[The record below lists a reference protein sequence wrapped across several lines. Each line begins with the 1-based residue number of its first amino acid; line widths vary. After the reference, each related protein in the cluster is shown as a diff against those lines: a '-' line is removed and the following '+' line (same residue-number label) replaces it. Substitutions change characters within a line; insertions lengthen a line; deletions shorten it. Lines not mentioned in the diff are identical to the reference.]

1 MSAAPSEKSPVEPRD
16 WSRAEVKDGV
26 CTIILILT
34 KVEQLFDTD
43 VPVPSEFVALDSDVL
58 DFFTS
63 TIKKHH
69 KACREFRLIVRL
81 PEQALREVEPYMR
94 TSVDLTLKGYFLARE
109 KRIAERLHEHF
120 QDAWKMFGFGF
131 AFMLACTL
139 LRTYL
144 APEEV
149 HSLMSSFR
157 EGLLVIGWVALWKPV
172 EELLFNWW
180 TLKRE
185 LVSWH
190 KLAKMEMKVE
200 TF

>member
-1 MSAAPSEKSPVEPRD
+1 MSATPPAEISLAPRE
-16 WSRAEVKDGV
+16 WSRTEVQDGV
-26 CTIILILT
+26 CTIILVLT
-34 KVEQLFDTD
+34 HVEQLFDTD
-43 VPVPSEFVALDSDVL
+43 VPVPSEYVALDSDVL
-58 DFFTS
+58 DFFAS
-63 TIKKHH
+63 TIRKHQ
-69 KACREFRLIVRL
+69 KACREFRLIGRL
-81 PEQALREVEPYMR
+81 PERALREVEPYMR

-149 HSLMSSFR
+149 HTLMSSFR

-180 TLKRE
+180 PLKRE
-185 LVSWH
+185 LASWH
-190 KLAKMEMKVE
+190 KLSKMEMKVE

>member
-1 MSAAPSEKSPVEPRD
+1 M
-16 WSRAEVKDGV
+16 
-26 CTIILILT
+26 
-34 KVEQLFDTD
+34 
-43 VPVPSEFVALDSDVL
+43 ALDSDVL
-58 DFFTS
+58 GFFTS

-69 KACREFRLIVRL
+69 KTCREFRFIVRL

-120 QDAWKMFGFGF
+120 QDVWKIFSFSF
-131 AFMLACTL
+131 AFMLVCTQ
-139 LRTYL
+139 LRAYF

-157 EGLLVIGWVALWKPV
+157 KGLLVIGWVALWKPV
-172 EELLFNWW
+172 EKLLFNCWP
-180 TLKRE
+180 LKRE

-190 KLAKMEMKVE
+190 KLSKNGNEGRDLLSDII
-200 TF
+200 

>member
-1 MSAAPSEKSPVEPRD
+1 M
-16 WSRAEVKDGV
+16 
-26 CTIILILT
+26 
-34 KVEQLFDTD
+34 
-43 VPVPSEFVALDSDVL
+43 ALDSDVL
-58 DFFTS
+58 GFFTS

-69 KACREFRLIVRL
+69 KTCREFRFIVRL

-120 QDAWKMFGFGF
+120 QDVWKMSSFGFAFAF
-131 AFMLACTL
+131 AFMLAWTL
-139 LRTYL
+139 LRAYP

-172 EELLFNWW
+172 EKLLFNWW
-180 TLKRE
+180 PLKRE

-190 KLAKMEMKVE
+190 MLSKNGNEGRDLLSDII
-200 TF
+200 

>member
-131 AFMLACTL
+131 AFVVFLPAFVQLSACVGQLCFAFGVFCT
-139 LRTYL
+139 
-144 APEEV
+144 
-149 HSLMSSFR
+149 
-157 EGLLVIGWVALWKPV
+157 GIGQLLVSVQKRIVGINN
-172 EELLFNWW
+172 LL
-180 TLKRE
+180 
-185 LVSWH
+185 VQ
-190 KLAKMEMKVE
+190 
-200 TF
+200 

>member
-1 MSAAPSEKSPVEPRD
+1 MSATPPAEISLAPRE
-16 WSRAEVKDGV
+16 WSRTEVKDGV
-26 CTIILILT
+26 CTIILVLT
-34 KVEQLFDTD
+34 HVEQLFDTD
-43 VPVPSEFVALDSDVL
+43 VPVPSEYVALDSDVL
-58 DFFTS
+58 DFFAS
-63 TIKKHH
+63 TIRKHQ
-69 KACREFRLIVRL
+69 KACRDFRLIVHL
-81 PEQALREVEPYMR
+81 PERALREVEPYMR

-149 HSLMSSFR
+149 HTLMSSFR

-180 TLKRE
+180 PLKRE
-185 LVSWH
+185 LASWH
-190 KLAKMEMKVE
+190 KLSKMEMKVE

>member
-1 MSAAPSEKSPVEPRD
+1 MSATPPAEISLAPRE
-16 WSRAEVKDGV
+16 WSRTEVKDGV
-26 CTIILILT
+26 CTIILVLT
-34 KVEQLFDTD
+34 NVEQLFDTD
-43 VPVPSEFVALDSDVL
+43 VPVPSEYVALDSDVL
-58 DFFTS
+58 DFFAS
-63 TIKKHH
+63 TIRKHQ

-81 PEQALREVEPYMR
+81 PEQALREVEPDMR

-149 HSLMSSFR
+149 HTLMSSFR

-180 TLKRE
+180 PLKRE
-185 LVSWH
+185 LSSWH
-190 KLAKMEMKVE
+190 KLSKMEMKVE